1 MIFTLIFAR
10 KLFTLSKPHKR
21 FGGNKM
27 NKLGLLFTVGLLLA
41 ATSEARVY
49 PNKMSCSL
57 DESTVASEKAA
68 GKVLY
73 FGGPVISHAQ
83 VYVVL
88 WGDKVSPVTSAAMP
102 DFYASVLQSNH
113 MDFLKTYNTTSITAQ
128 DGTHSGTNQQV
139 GRGNFLQTIQISPAK
154 TSGVI
159 DDVEIQAELE
169 KQIAAGKIP
178 AQTADS
184 LYMIHFPKGLKITM
198 HDGATVATSCQQFC
212 AFHNG
217 FQPKTGSAIYY
228 GVIPDLDSLA
238 CSFGCGSG
246 GALARI
252 TIASSHEL
260 IEAITDP
267 IPTPGSHPAFPQ
279 AWNTIDGQE
288 VGDLCQ
294 SNKGTLA
301 GKGATYTIQQ
311 EWDNAIGGCTKGTYS
326 SSR

>member
-1 MIFTLIFAR
+1 MHKLGI
-10 KLFTLSKPHKR
+10 LFTLS
-21 FGGNKM
+21 
-27 NKLGLLFTVGLLLA
+27 LLLA
-41 ATSEARVY
+41 ATSEARMF
-49 PNKMSCSL
+49 PNKMSCSV
-57 DESTVASEKAA
+57 DERAATQEKTG

-83 VYVVL
+83 VYVIL
-88 WGDKVSPVTSAAMP
+88 WGDKVAPTTVAAMP
-102 DFYASVLQSNH
+102 DFYASMLQSNY
-113 MDFLKTYNTTSITAQ
+113 MDFLKTYNTTSITSQ
-128 DGTHSGTNQQV
+128 DGQHSGTNQQV
-139 GRGNFLQTIQISPAK
+139 GRGNFLQTIQIAPAK
-154 TSGVI
+154 TTGVL
-159 DDVEIQAELE
+159 DDLEIQAELV
-169 KQIAAGKIP
+169 KQIAAKKIP

-184 LYMIHFPKGLKITM
+184 LYMIHFPKGLKITT
-198 HDGATVATSCQQFC
+198 HDGATVMTSCQQFC

-228 GVIPDLDSLA
+228 GVMPDLDSLA

-246 GALARI
+246 SSLARV
-252 TIASSHEL
+252 TISSSHEL

-294 SNKGTLA
+294 SSKGTLA
-301 GKGATYTIQQ
+301 GKGATYTVQQ
-311 EWDNAIGGCTKGTYS
+311 EWDNAIGGCTKGSYS